1 MRNQIKLGRV
11 FGIEVGLHY
20 SWLIIA
26 ALIAFSL
33 AAQFHQTN
41 PQWSSGEIWA
51 SAIITSVLFFA
62 CLIAHEISHSLVAAL
77 YGIPVRQIT
86 LFALGGV
93 AQTTKEATSA
103 AAEFWIAIAGPI
115 MSWVL
120 GLALFALAHTGGWV
134 PHSSPSSPLLA
145 VLVWLG
151 YINLVL
157 GTFNMIPGFPLD
169 GGRVLRAIIWWT
181 TGNARRAM
189 HISVRIGQFCGIVLL
204 LYGIFR
210 FFTGAGFGGLW
221 LSFIGWF
228 VLEAAGSSYVQFEA
242 STALRDLH
250 VSDLMSQ
257 DCIVIDGG
265 ISVQQFVD
273 EKLLRSAQRCFF
285 VLDQSRLAGLVT
297 PQDLHK
303 IPRASWP
310 FTPLSSIMRR
320 VEEIKAVAPETS
332 VMRAMEI
339 MVNNDIN
346 QIPVVSDHHL
356 TGMISRSS
364 ILRLLRSRVKLA
376 A

>member
-1 MRNQIKLGRV
+1 MRNQIKLGRI

-51 SAIITSVLFFA
+51 SSIITSVLFFA
-62 CLIAHEISHSLVAAL
+62 CLIAHEVSHSLVASL
-77 YGIPVRQIT
+77 YGIPVRRIT

-93 AQTTKEATSA
+93 AQTTKEAASA

-115 MSWVL
+115 MSWGL
-120 GLALFALAHTGGWV
+120 GLALLALAHTGGWV
-134 PHSSPSSPLLA
+134 SHSSPSSPLLA

-242 STALRDLH
+242 STMLRDLH

-285 VLDQSRLAGLVT
+285 VLHQSRLAGLVT

-320 VEEIKAVAPETS
+320 VDEIRSVEPETS
-332 VMRAMEI
+332 AMRAMEI
-339 MVNNDIN
+339 MVGNDVN
-346 QIPVVSDHHL
+346 QMPVVSDHSL
-356 TGMISRSS
+356 KGVISRSS
-364 ILRLLRSRVKLA
+364 ILRILRSRIELNT
-376 A
+376 